1 MKKRILMVV
10 CVIAVI
16 VMAGTVL
23 INGIRN
29 KSTDQPEINNVF
41 DEMVEKGYDVVERAE
56 HVMAGGYDA
65 IKLTYSISEE
75 PYIYI
80 GLIYS
85 REYRKLYIYGDT
97 DISEDADSGTYQEIF
112 EECLRAE
119 GISWG
124 EVEDCKEDFICR
136 DILGTWFDSHN
147 SSFSRDSLGDLEVI
161 DYLMPY
167 EYCGVDNEDQIL
179 KTEIFEEGYQELFE
193 GKVEYT
199 IWNAP
204 FEIQCIQQSRDYGYR
219 NIMDRINADI
229 NGFDT
234 TAEKFSVKWRSTS
247 LPNSPLTGFIDESY
261 HRDEFAHW
269 LKYSGKIRGNLTKLA
284 YSREEGEDQ
293 TIKMLRRCSERTLW
307 RIIEECE
314 FYMDEENLYLHFP
327 YYDYKAENPGWLE
340 NGQGQVW
347 MGWLVIR
354 LEDIQ
359 DFLQSEW
366 KEKRI
371 LKTANR

>member
-1 MKKRILMVV
+1 MKKKILIVV

-16 VMAGTVL
+16 VMAGAVL
-23 INGIRN
+23 IKGMKN
-29 KSTDQPEINNVF
+29 KSTDQAEINNVF
-41 DEMVEKGYDVVERAE
+41 DEMMEKGYKVMEEAE

-65 IKLTYSISEE
+65 LQLTYSISEE
-75 PYIYI
+75 PHIYI

-112 EECLRAE
+112 EECVKEE

-124 EVEDCKEDFICR
+124 EVEDYKEDFICR
-136 DILGTWFDSHN
+136 DILDAWFDRHN
-147 SSFSRDSLGDLEVI
+147 SRFSRDSLGDLEVV

-167 EYCGVDNEDQIL
+167 EYCGGDNEDQIL

-229 NGFDT
+229 NGFDI
-234 TAEKFSVKWRSTS
+234 TAEKFSVKWEHDSTFNNS
-247 LPNSPLTGFIDESY
+247 LKGFIDRY
-261 HRDEFAHW
+261 YRWDAFVRW
-269 LKYSGKIRGNLTKLA
+269 LKYSGKVRGNLTKLA
-284 YSREEGEDQ
+284 YSREEGEAQ
-293 TIKMLRRCSERTLW
+293 TIKMLRRCSGRMLS
-307 RIIEECE
+307 RIISECE
-314 FYMDEENLYLHFP
+314 FYLDEENLYLHFP

-359 DFLQSEW
+359 DFLRSEW
-366 KEKRI
+366 RE
-371 LKTANR
+371 T

>member
-1 MKKRILMVV
+1 MKKRILMVM

-29 KSTDQPEINNVF
+29 KSTDQTEINNVF
-41 DEMVEKGYDVVERAE
+41 DEMVEKGYDVMDRAE

-97 DISEDADSGTYQEIF
+97 DIAEDAGSGTYQEIF
-112 EECLRAE
+112 EECLKAE
-119 GISWG
+119 SISW
-124 EVEDCKEDFICR
+124 EDVEDCKEDFICR
-136 DILGTWFDSHN
+136 DILGTWFDRHN
-147 SSFSRDSLGDLEVI
+147 SHFSRDSLGDLEVI

-179 KTEIFEEGYQELFE
+179 RREIFEEGYQELFE

-219 NIMDRINADI
+219 SIIDRINADI
-229 NGFDT
+229 GGVNT
-234 TAEKFSVKWRSTS
+234 VAERFSVNWQPASS
-247 LPNSPLTGFIDESY
+247 LNDSLRGFVDY
-261 HRDEFAHW
+261 YGDDFAYW
-269 LKYSGKIRGNLTKLA
+269 LKYSGRVSGNLTKLA
-284 YSREEGEDQ
+284 YSREEGEEK
-293 TIKMLRRCSERTLW
+293 TREMLRKCPDKRLLSLMFN
-307 RIIEECE
+307 ECE
-314 FYMDEENLYLHFP
+314 FYLDEENLYIYFP

-359 DFLQSEW
+359 DFLRSEW
-366 KEKRI
+366 KE
-371 LKTANR
+371 T